1 MTLPTAISVQVV
13 NQREECLYTSNTRH
27 PILHRMMTPYYIILD
42 VLLPSTIMVVA
53 YTKMGFTLYRS
64 EFTSNDK
71 KTAQSNLFQVY
82 SYVVMSDTI

>member
-1 MTLPTAISVQVV
+1 
-13 NQREECLYTSNTRH
+13 
-27 PILHRMMTPYYIILD
+27 MMTPYYIVFD

-71 KTAQSNLFQVY
+71 KTAQSNLFQVW
-82 SYVVMSDTI
+82 SYVVM